1 MTAFMKESGVEA
13 RNGHPHRREILQS
26 HFIRV
31 TFTHIAFKYPQLTG
45 HHKHNFLI
53 EQPWI
58 TNTCD
63 SYLARTVIDD
73 FVKEGRSWLS
83 IVSIC

>member
-13 RNGHPHRREILQS
+13 RNGHPHRRDTLRS

-31 TFTHIAFKYPQLTG
+31 TFSQSAFKYPQLTG
-45 HHKHNFLI
+45 HQKHNFLI

-63 SYLARTVIDD
+63 SYLAGTVIDN
-73 FVKEGRSWLS
+73 FVKIGGDEPLG
-83 IVSIC
+83 